1 MKKYILL
8 ASFALLGLTISCTG
22 DKKNDTEET
31 TPAES
36 TVETADSHDASVAVE
51 QQPMVGES
59 QPVNAMPAE
68 NNTSGA
74 RLNPAH
80 GEPGHDCAVPVG
92 SPLPAPGSTPAT
104 TTAPQQITAT
114 PGTPAPTSIMNAPP
128 AGAPATSGATAPGMN
143 PPHGEPGHD
152 CAIPVGSPLKK

>member
-1 MKKYILL
+1 MKKYFLL

-31 TPAES
+31 AQPETTVDAAVSSETPA
-36 TVETADSHDASVAVE
+36 VME
-51 QQPMVGES
+51 QQPVMSEG
-59 QPVNAMPAE
+59 QPVNAMPVQ

-92 SPLPAPGSTPAT
+92 SPLPAPGSTPAA

-114 PGTPAPTSIMNAPP
+114 PSSAAPTSIMNAPP
-128 AGAPATSGATAPGMN
+128 AGAPATAGTTAPGMN